1 MAPLCMVYSFSIY
14 VTIFFATLSLLIDK
28 VPCSN
33 YTKQLSAKSYNAF
46 ASNGM
51 RFGGEGVFFSQ
62 LVIIVACDGFT
73 FRKTCLNSKLF
84 FPVKNSSCAQTLL
97 HKRNIYSLDKF
108 RSTIYKKNTLRRS

>member
-1 MAPLCMVYSFSIY
+1 MVYSFSIY
-14 VTIFFATLSLLIDK
+14 VTIFATLSLLIDK

-62 LVIIVACDGFT
+62 LVIIVAVSDGFT
-73 FRKTCLNSKLF
+73 FQKTCLNSKLP
-84 FPVKNSSCAQTLL
+84 FPVWTTSFEIRHVLRRFFTKEINADQQFT
-97 HKRNIYSLDKF
+97 K
-108 RSTIYKKNTLRRS
+108 TNTLRLS